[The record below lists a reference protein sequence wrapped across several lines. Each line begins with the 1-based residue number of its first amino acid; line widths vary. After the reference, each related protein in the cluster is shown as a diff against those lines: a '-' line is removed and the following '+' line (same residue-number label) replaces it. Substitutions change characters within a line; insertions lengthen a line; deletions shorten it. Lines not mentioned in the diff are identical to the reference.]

1 MLKNLEWLLRTT
13 LDVILKHP
21 VLFWSCF
28 AANMVGAVFGTIFWY
43 GPMLLQSPA
52 WAFPFIPDCPLAAL
66 LGAVALL
73 ALRAGRR
80 WPFFYALAAFACIKY
95 GIWTIAFWLRQWSGA
110 GEAFPIEIMLFIT
123 HIGLLI
129 EGLLFVPYISPL
141 SLRAR
146 LAVIGWFALSI
157 FVDYGLG
164 YYPPL
169 SPFVSEAFVMWLAI
183 GLTAVLSFALLLLP
197 YQVRHERVKYSSYM
211 GMAE

>member
-73 ALRAGRR
+73 ALRAGRH

-95 GIWTIAFWLRQWSGA
+95 GIWTITYWPYAWLASGQVYA
-110 GEAFPIEIMLFIT
+110 IEIVLFIT
-123 HIGLLI
+123 HIGLTI
-129 EGLLFVPYISPL
+129 EGLLFVPRIGRFSIGG
-141 SLRAR
+141 RV
-146 LAVIGWFALSI
+146 AVIGVFVASLV
-157 FVDYGLG
+157 VDYVLG
-164 YYPPL
+164 YHPPL
-169 SPFVSEAFVMWLAI
+169 GPVPVSFAAGV
-183 GLTAVLSFALLLLP
+183 AVLLTTLLAVGLLKLP
-197 YQVRHERVKYSSYM
+197 HARSQPRVTHSSTV
-211 GMAE
+211 GLAE

>member
-1 MLKNLEWLLRTT
+1 MLRYLNGLLQATMAF
-13 LDVILKHP
+13 ILRHP
-21 VLFWSCF
+21 VIFWACVV
-28 AANMVGAVFGTIFWY
+28 ANLIGAVFGGWFWY
-43 GPMLLQSPA
+43 GPMLLASPLWA
-52 WAFPFIPDCPLAAL
+52 WPFIPDCPLAAL

-73 ALRAGRR
+73 ALWAGKQWR
-80 WPFFYALAAFACIKY
+80 WFYALTAFACIKY

-110 GEAFPIEIMLFIT
+110 GEAYPIEIMLFIT

-129 EGLLFVPYISPL
+129 EGLLFVPHISPL

-146 LAVIGWFALSI
+146 LGVIGWFGLSL

-169 SPFVSEAFVMWLAI
+169 SPFVSESFVMWLAI
-183 GLTAVLSFALLLLP
+183 WLTGILSFVLLLLP
-197 YQVRHERVKYSSYM
+197 YQVRQERVKYSSYM

>member
-1 MLKNLEWLLRTT
+1 MLRYLNGLLQATMAFILRHPLIFWACVVANL
-13 LDVILKHP
+13 I
-21 VLFWSCF
+21 
-28 AANMVGAVFGTIFWY
+28 GAVFGGWFWY
-43 GPMLLQSPA
+43 GPMLLASPLWA
-52 WAFPFIPDCPLAAL
+52 WPFIPDCPLAAL
-66 LGAVALL
+66 LGAVGLL
-73 ALRAGRR
+73 ALWAGKQWR
-80 WPFFYALAAFACIKY
+80 WFYALTAFACIKY

-110 GEAFPIEIMLFIT
+110 GEAYPIEIMLFIT

-129 EGLLFVPYISPL
+129 EGLLFVPHISPL

-146 LAVIGWFALSI
+146 LGVIGWFGLSL

-169 SPFVSEAFVMWLAI
+169 SLFVSESYVMWLAI
-183 GLTAVLSFALLLLP
+183 WLTGILSFVLLLLP